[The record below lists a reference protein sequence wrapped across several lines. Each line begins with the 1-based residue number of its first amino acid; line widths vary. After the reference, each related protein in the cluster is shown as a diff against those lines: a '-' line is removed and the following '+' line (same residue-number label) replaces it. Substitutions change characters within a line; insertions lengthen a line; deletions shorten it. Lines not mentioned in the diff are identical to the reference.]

1 MTKKEVLLELLLKE
15 VLKMATY
22 LSKLSDLELK
32 ED

>member
-1 MTKKEVLLELLLKE
+1 MTKKEVLLELLLVE

-22 LSKLSDLELK
+22 LAKLSDLELK